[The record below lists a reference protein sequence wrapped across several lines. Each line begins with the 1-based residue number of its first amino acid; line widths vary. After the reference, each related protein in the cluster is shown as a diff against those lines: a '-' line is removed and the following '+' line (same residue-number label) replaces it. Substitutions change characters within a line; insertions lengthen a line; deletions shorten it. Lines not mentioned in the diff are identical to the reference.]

1 MTSESDAK
9 YDPAHPSFVNTT
21 EGKRVAGL
29 TNKENPCCA
38 RVCFLIDPQINPST
52 HSLRLH
58 TLGTSTLGTS
68 SG

>member
-1 MTSESDAK
+1 MTSESGGK

-38 RVCFLIDPQINPST
+38 RVCFLIDPQINPS
-52 HSLRLH
+52 LRLH
-58 TLGTSTLGTS
+58 SHLRRGFG
-68 SG
+68 GQAG